1 MIPMAEDR
9 FTTER
14 DGFGRLLADREV
26 WRQAASIPAAG
37 ELTAR
42 WLEGRSEYQPGTFA
56 PGFDDETRLIAVE
69 LAELNRN
76 GLFTKESQPGV
87 IAEGHAQRAYVTG
100 FCSVES
106 AAALLNLSGGTDLV
120 TVAHAPGDAGQ
131 ASIPVTLREG
141 EVVTVLGSSEGPV
154 DDDQLRDWSEES
166 SDSLALV
173 LAESWYVEVFDPVW
187 GRNGVLLPAVLGA
200 LTGGEPAAAV
210 PARRAPGG

>member
-1 MIPMAEDR
+1 MVEDR

-14 DGFGRLLADREV
+14 DGFGRLLADREI
-26 WRQAASIPAAG
+26 WRQAATIPAAG

-42 WLEGRSEYQPGTFA
+42 WLEGSSEYQPGTFA
-56 PGFDDETRLIAVE
+56 PSFDDETRSIAVE

-100 FCSVES
+100 FCTVES
-106 AAALLNLSGGTDLV
+106 AAALLDLSARTGFV
-120 TVAHAPGDAGQ
+120 TVAHAPGEASQ
-131 ASIPVTLREG
+131 AAIPVTLRDG

-154 DDDQLRDWSEES
+154 GDEQLRDWSEEAN
-166 SDSLALV
+166 DSLALV

-187 GRNGVLLPAVLGA
+187 GRNGVLLPALLVA
-200 LTGGEPAAAV
+200 LTGGEPAAEV
-210 PARRAPGG
+210 PSRRAPGG

>member
-1 MIPMAEDR
+1 MTATEENGY
-9 FTTER
+9 TTER
-14 DGFGRLLADREV
+14 DAFGRLLADREV

-56 PGFDDETRLIAVE
+56 PGFDDETRSIAVE

-87 IAEGHAQRAYVTG
+87 LAEGHTQRAYVTG

-106 AAALLNLSGGTDLV
+106 AAALLDLSGRTGLV
-120 TVAHAPGDAGQ
+120 TVAHAPGEASQ
-131 ASIPVTLREG
+131 AAIPVTLRDG

-154 DDDQLRDWSEES
+154 GEDQLRDWSEEAN
-166 SDSLALV
+166 DSLALL
-173 LAESWYVEVFDPVW
+173 LAESWYVEIFDPVW
-187 GRNGVLLPAVLGA
+187 GRNGVLWPAVLGA
-200 LTGGEPAAAV
+200 LAGDEPAATV
-210 PARRAPGG
+210 PSQRAPGG

>member
-1 MIPMAEDR
+1 LAEDR

-14 DGFGRLLADREV
+14 DSFGRLLADREV

-76 GLFTKESQPGV
+76 GLFSKESQPGL

-100 FCSVES
+100 FCSGES
-106 AAALLNLSGGTDLV
+106 AAALLDLSGRTDLV
-120 TVAHAPGDAGQ
+120 TVAHAPGETSQ
-131 ASIPVTLREG
+131 ASIPVTLRDG

-154 DDDQLRDWSEES
+154 GDDQLRDWSEES

-200 LTGGEPAAAV
+200 LTGGEPAAVV
-210 PARRAPGG
+210 PNRRAPGG